1 MCVMLVFHQPKGFPM
16 FDLDEN
22 PFTRERECDACG
34 GVFPVLFVFGGDPTE
49 RCDSCHNVARGVDW
63 HSAEDY

>member
-1 MCVMLVFHQPKGFPM
+1 M
-16 FDLDEN
+16 FEIDEN
-22 PFTRERECDACG
+22 PFTRERECAVCG

-63 HSAEDY
+63 HSDWDY